1 MVLDFPA
8 QVLDAIRVALAFR
21 PDVFEQ
27 FLAYAQNR
35 PVAVAVAVLAG
46 ASLLAGE
53 SVVLFLNQVPR
64 GRFVLSLLLN
74 GVLFAL
80 TLAIW
85 ATTIWLLSGW
95 LLGTEVALPVVF
107 GVVALGAAPFVFGL
121 LVMTPYFGTAI
132 ARLLYVWSLLI
143 IVRAIAQTFAVSL
156 VWAALVAG
164 LGWILMLLL
173 GRTVGRPVVWLR
185 SLVWNRVVGPRRH
198 ESAQDILAVAME
210 ATQAHAPPP
219 RDRES

>member
-1 MVLDFPA
+1 MPLDLPL

-27 FLAYAQNR
+27 FLGYALNR
-35 PVAVAVAVLAG
+35 PVSITVAILAG

-64 GRFVLSLLLN
+64 GRFLLSLLLN
-74 GVLFAL
+74 GVLFAF
-80 TLAIW
+80 TLAVW
-85 ATTIWLLSGW
+85 ATTIWVAARWG
-95 LLGTEVALPVVF
+95 LGVDIPVATVF
-107 GVVALGAAPFVFGL
+107 GVVALGVAPFVFGVFIL
-121 LVMTPYFGTAI
+121 TPYFGTGI

-143 IVRAIAQTFAVSL
+143 IIRAMAQTFAVSL
-156 VWAALVAG
+156 LEAAAAAG
-164 LGWILMLLL
+164 LGWVLMLLL

-185 SLVWNRVVGPRRH
+185 NYVWNRVVGPQRH

-210 ATQAHAPPP
+210 ATEAHAP
-219 RDRES
+219 RSRQR

>member
-1 MVLDFPA
+1 MILDFVL

-21 PDVFEQ
+21 PDVFDQ
-27 FLAYAQNR
+27 FLAYAQKQG
-35 PVAVAVAVLAG
+35 VSTAVAVLAG

-64 GRFVLSLLLN
+64 GRFLFSLLLN

-85 ATTIWLLSGW
+85 AATIWLAAYWG
-95 LLGTEVALPVVF
+95 LGVEVPVATVV
-107 GVVALGAAPFVFGL
+107 GVVTLGAAPFVFGL
-121 LVMTPYFGTAI
+121 LILTPYFGTAI
-132 ARLLYVWSLLI
+132 ARILYVWSLLI
-143 IVRAIAQTFAVSL
+143 IIRAMAQTFAVSL
-156 VWAALVAG
+156 IEAAAVVG

-173 GRTVGRPVVWLR
+173 GRTIGRPVVWLR
-185 SLVWNRVVGPRRH
+185 SYVWDRVVGPQRH

-210 ATQAHAPPP
+210 ATRAHAPKADEP
-219 RDRES
+219 